1 MGAGRVQRRLQEA
14 QAEEQA
20 LTEGICS
27 AQLECE
33 TSNRCLAELTRVGA
47 AREWHGRGVQSCCL
61 CWP

>member
-20 LTEGICS
+20 LREGICS

-47 AREWHGRGVQSCCL
+47 ARE
-61 CWP
+61 